1 MTLTVFGLAA
11 HAAIKDE
18 GADEKSDEAVP
29 HVDTR
34 QLSAATDQYIA
45 SLPRS
50 PGSAAL
56 TAVALPSSTTETPL
70 RERTEDTKK

>member
-34 QLSAATDQYIA
+34 QL
-45 SLPRS
+45 
-50 PGSAAL
+50 
-56 TAVALPSSTTETPL
+56 
-70 RERTEDTKK
+70 